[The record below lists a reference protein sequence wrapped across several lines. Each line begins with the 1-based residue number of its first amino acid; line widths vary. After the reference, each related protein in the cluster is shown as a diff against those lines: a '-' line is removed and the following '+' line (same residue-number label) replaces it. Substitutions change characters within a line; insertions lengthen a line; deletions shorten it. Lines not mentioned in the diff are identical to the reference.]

1 MTTHYFKSQAGFL
14 PDLNEQLKNEA
25 GIDSLPE
32 SKRYV
37 ALLIDE
43 MKIKEDLVYD
53 KRSGKII
60 GFTSLGDI
68 GDILSEMEQQCAEG
82 SPHPPTSN
90 RVSFDGAG
98 HLL

>member
-1 MTTHYFKSQAGFL
+1 MQTSGFLRLLSERTLRDYTHCFKSQAGFL

-32 SKRYV
+32 SRRYV

-53 KRSGKII
+53 KRSGQII
-60 GFTSLGDI
+60 GFMS
-68 GDILSEMEQQCAEG
+68 
-82 SPHPPTSN
+82 H
-90 RVSFDGAG
+90 
-98 HLL
+98 

>member
-1 MTTHYFKSQAGFL
+1 MLRIIQCECRVVKSQAGFL

-43 MKIKEDLVYD
+43 MKIKDLVYD
-53 KRSGKII
+53 KRSGQIV

-68 GDILSEMEQQCAEG
+68 GDMSEMEQQCAKG
-82 SPHPPTSN
+82 S
-90 RVSFDGAG
+90 
-98 HLL
+98 LYLIMC